1 MQDVYNTHIMRRMK
15 TTIEIDENLLESVMK
30 LTGAKTRRAAVDYA
44 LHAAEKAA
52 KVAHLVRE
60 APPESAFRGA
70 VDDSY
75 NIFSL
80 REQEKPKP

>member
-1 MQDVYNTHIMRRMK
+1 MK
-15 TTIEIDENLLESVMK
+15 TTIEIDETLLKSVMK
-30 LTGAKTRRAAVDYA
+30 LTGFKTRRAAVDYA
-44 LHAAEKAA
+44 LHEAEKAA

-60 APPESAFRGA
+60 APPARAFRSA

-75 NIFSL
+75 DILSL